1 GQRYI
6 TIEDLKKWLQ
16 LEDKYNLWAELQRWV
31 IKPSLNEI
39 NEKSDLFVGYEPIK
53 RVRKII
59 GVEFNIT
66 YEKPV
71 KKRPAFPHKN
81 KYGTFVKFNAQDPK
95 FSSHEYSVYAK
106 DCLKILDDFYSDLA
120 DVTLEDLVLYA
131 KFLAVNQ
138 SHKSKFG
145 KERDIWTELKKRG
158 YKLSQYELVEIPKNQ
173 MDFVE

>member
-39 NEKSDLFVGYEPIK
+39 NEKSDLFVEYEPMK
-53 RVRKII
+53 KGRKVTGI
-59 GVEFNIT
+59 EFSIT

-106 DCLKILDDFYSDLA
+106 DCLKIL
-120 DVTLEDLVLYA
+120 
-131 KFLAVNQ
+131 
-138 SHKSKFG
+138 
-145 KERDIWTELKKRG
+145 
-158 YKLSQYELVEIPKNQ
+158 
-173 MDFVE
+173 